1 MYQIIWFRC
10 FIISLYWVQPHLHL
24 YRIMV
29 QFWKLQ
35 ILRRIRNTEDKKSGF
50 GENWKLIFL
59 GDIWRDLCVHKSLV
73 VMSAISIIIWFVEI
87 FVFFVE
93 QKLIN
98 HRRLWR
104 ILETPKMAVL
114 ADKLKSIT
122 NLFALFVSTNLSFF
136 LQELASSFSML
147 VHHLLLLLTVSDIII
162 IMFINITIFILIT
175 WEAPGWCCTCLP
187 RARSPHDTR
196 ISCSPRSEQTQ
207 CSILISTCQSQPE
220 KRLPSSDYCTARLN

>member
-104 ILETPKMAVL
+104 ILETPKMSVL
-114 ADKLKSIT
+114 SRQVKIYHQFICTLCVDKFIIFPSRTCKGEQVHFQC
-122 NLFALFVSTNLSFF
+122 LFTTYCY
-136 LQELASSFSML
+136 SS
-147 VHHLLLLLTVSDIII
+147 
-162 IMFINITIFILIT
+162 
-175 WEAPGWCCTCLP
+175 
-187 RARSPHDTR
+187 
-196 ISCSPRSEQTQ
+196 
-207 CSILISTCQSQPE
+207 
-220 KRLPSSDYCTARLN
+220 PSVTSS